1 MNNEILTRNKLQEQ
15 AMQLMYS
22 YLIYEDLNK
31 EIDVTESISSFLD
44 VPFDDVP
51 LFLKLLLVKALK
63 YEKETI
69 DYVSK
74 FLNNW
79 KFNRLNYCIQ
89 SILILSVTNF
99 KYLNDTD
106 RAVIINVAIKLAKKY
121 GDKNDYKFVNA
132 VLDKCLDDSIRE

>member
-31 EIDVTESISSFLD
+31 EIDVTESMSSFLD

>member
-63 YEKETI
+63 YEKDTI

>member
-44 VPFDDVP
+44 VPFDDAP
-51 LFLKLLLVKALK
+51 LFLKLLLIKALK

-79 KFNRLNYCIQ
+79 KFNRLNYCVQ

-132 VLDKCLDDSIRE
+132 ILDKCLDDSIRE